1 MGQSSYSER
10 MLHRV
15 NLDAVGGVEVSFLQY
30 AEFRQAL
37 GIADTVVPG
46 DSVHPRFGDALAAP
60 LQTLWRE
67 QFKHWHG
74 VRLPRAFRGLRA
86 RWAAHCIRPY
96 APSVILAW
104 NHIGSRQVADIA
116 NAARLPL
123 IHYEHGEAWRE
134 QARHAGAFFDQVDG
148 AIVNSFAAERML
160 ALRWGW
166 QGPVERV
173 YYSCDGV
180 RAIDAARGAPPSDR
194 PIRIGAA
201 ARMIE
206 LKGHRIAL
214 HTVKVLRDEH
224 GLDVTLAIAGTGAEE
239 SALHA
244 ESKRLGLTDIVD
256 FKGSVPDMAAFYDEI
271 DLMLVPSMVE
281 PFGRT
286 SMEAQARGCPLIV
299 TAVDG
304 LPETLEPGNTA
315 AQVVPDW
322 SLDEY
327 KKELGG
333 NVESVLPWAYDP
345 VSDQLIQPRAV
356 SPARLAT
363 AIRELVT
370 DENAYRDASLSGLRN
385 ANKRFLPELYGPA
398 VDAAV
403 ASLVRVGKQRT

>member
-1 MGQSSYSER
+1 MSESTYTKP

-30 AEFRQAL
+30 ALFRRAK
-37 GIADTVVPG
+37 GTADTVIPG
-46 DSVHPRFGDALAAP
+46 EAVHERFVEAIGAP
-60 LQTLWRE
+60 LNTLWRASL
-67 QFKHWHG
+67 KRG
-74 VRLPRAFRGLRA
+74 YGIRLPRAFRRLRA
-86 RWAAHCIRPY
+86 RRAAQLIRPY
-96 APSVILAW
+96 HPSVILAW
-104 NHIGSRQVADIA
+104 NHIGNRDIADIA
-116 NAARLPL
+116 RSTGLPL
-123 IHYEHGEAWRE
+123 IHYEHGEAWRP
-134 QARHAGAFFDQVDG
+134 HAPYAADFFRQVNG

-180 RAIDAARGAPPSDR
+180 RAIDAARAAPPSDR
-194 PIRIGAA
+194 PLRIGAA

-214 HTVKVLRDEH
+214 HTLKLLREAH

-239 SALHA
+239 NVLHA
-244 ESKRLGLTDIVD
+244 ESKRLGLDDVVD
-256 FKGSVPDMAAFYDEI
+256 FKGSVPNMAAFYDEI

-299 TAVDG
+299 SAVDG
-304 LPETLEPGNTA
+304 LPETLEEGNTA

-327 KKELGG
+327 QKELGG

-345 VSDQLIQPRAV
+345 AKDELVQPKAV
-356 SPARLAT
+356 SPDRLA
-363 AIRELVT
+363 AAVQRLVT
-370 DENAYRDASLSGLRN
+370 DDKAYREASLSGLRN
-385 ANKRFLPELYGPA
+385 ANARFLPELYGPA

-403 ASLVRVGKQRT
+403 ANLVRSGERT